1 VYRRKGLLGQG
12 ASCNGQRSSAWTRH
26 RSHDEPAPLLDYPA
40 IGTEEELRGAD
51 PLSDLLVPEVGVGE
65 VADDDPPR

>member
-1 VYRRKGLLGQG
+1 MGNDPQHGPDTG
-12 ASCNGQRSSAWTRH
+12 
-26 RSHDEPAPLLDYPA
+26 SHDEPAPLLDYPE